1 MIKKDKDIVKEI
13 EQQIYPATDEE
24 YKNIADE
31 LENMSYTKT
40 PSGILKKPCTNLN
53 KEYLFLYLAKEYS
66 RIWKEWD
73 YVKILTD
80 FLEEN
85 KSILNLLIKILEK
98 DTENLTKNEVVDLII
113 KLFNECFTEID
124 LTDLQG
130 SNKKVEV
137 KKNNLIDEI
146 YKWLSNNGYTYS
158 YKTNSAPNQ
167 IIYEEDRFI
176 FYRKILDGCSRKIKE
191 FCNALN
197 TYETEFE
204 SFFIGELNDF
214 ILNNACILS
223 DDFFKRHPE
232 YTREMSMKEIGIQTW
247 EEHDFCFNIVSVAE
261 AGIFERSIND
271 FVNFGGVYK
280 YGNGRFI

>member
-40 PSGILKKPCTNLN
+40 PSGILKKPCANLN

-66 RIWKEWD
+66 RIWKECD

-98 DTENLTKNEVVDLII
+98 DTENLTKNEVVDLIF
-113 KLFNECFTEID
+113 KLFSECFTEID

-130 SNKKVEV
+130 SNKKVEA

-167 IIYEEDRFI
+167 TIYEEDRFI

-204 SFFIGELNDF
+204 SFFIGALNDF

-223 DDFFKRHPE
+223 DDFFKRHP
-232 YTREMSMKEIGIQTW
+232 
-247 EEHDFCFNIVSVAE
+247 
-261 AGIFERSIND
+261 
-271 FVNFGGVYK
+271 
-280 YGNGRFI
+280 